1 MQKLQENPCIAEHM
15 LTSTLYA
22 AVHSSCLW
30 LQHERLWD
38 VSSALGNNVVTS
50 FALNTLDDARI
61 HICHLENVV
70 SAELP

>member
-1 MQKLQENPCIAEHM
+1 MNVYGMFLQP
-15 LTSTLYA
+15 
-22 AVHSSCLW
+22 
-30 LQHERLWD
+30 
-38 VSSALGNNVVTS
+38 LGNDVVTS